1 MFSSATFFAAVLFV
15 VVAIFN
21 VPTFGEQSLAVEN
34 EVKDAICKQKPHPFL
49 KQTECLEMAQMI
61 IDGDL
66 NGLKKYLD
74 SLKRRVSRRVANRR
88 RMCMKM
94 VGVRAVCLGFN
105 RWSNIFDEQILLA
118 NLEHF

>member
-1 MFSSATFFAAVLFV
+1 MFSSACFFTIVLL
-15 VVAIFN
+15 AIANFS

-49 KQTECLEMAQMI
+49 KQTECLEMAQLI